1 MEIGEAGPR
10 LMSMLPGD
18 NLMRHVEGN
27 QFVLDQRWLDRRRND
42 GTDHRSHFEPLE
54 TDPRNVPLKVS
65 DLELIPAIYREPDRV
80 EPGGTKDTFVCVMA
94 DGNGNDY
101 CLVVDA
107 KAKLRVKT
115 FYKRLADTRTN
126 P

>member
-1 MEIGEAGPR
+1 
-10 LMSMLPGD
+10 MLPGD
-18 NLMRHVEGN
+18 NLMRQVEGK
-27 QFVLDQRWLDRRRND
+27 QFVLNEEWLNKRRSD

-101 CLVVDA
+101 RLVVDA
-107 KAKLRVKT
+107 KVKLRVKT
-115 FYKRLADTRTN
+115 FYKRKIQGLPTDL
-126 P
+126 